1 MQPLQHLGYQNLTLD
16 SYEQLIKTFAFEIS
30 LDLVFAYRKTVN
42 LLSYLDKK
50 LVEHLMNS
58 LSSGLYLD
66 SINGHL

>member
-30 LDLVFAYRKTVN
+30 LDLVFAYRKIVS
-42 LLSYLDKK
+42 LLFYPSKR
-50 LVEHLMNS
+50 LVEHQMNS